1 MRLSPWKNSATTRDG
16 GIFPTMKPW
25 RWFKPDKKAAR
36 SKGSKTRKLE
46 TPAKMLKSVGY
57 WSERLDDDYLIH
69 PARLINR
76 TWQEKDRGKIVDY
89 LRNGLVFMSSLG
101 WATCR
106 FPDGPSNEE
115 MGCRDLTDG
124 AWVWPEGLWIYV
136 QRYGVRLPDEFVQ
149 HMRQSGFQTSKQS
162 SAGQEAPKL
171 DPRLRNSPSW
181 TSVVDS
187 EFWKQWTLKERLRA
201 EAEEAEY

>member
-1 MRLSPWKNSATTRDG
+1 MEKQRDG
-16 GIFPTMKPW
+16 KGRRIIPTMKPW
-25 RWFKPDKKAAR
+25 RWFKPDKKATR
-36 SKGSKTRKLE
+36 SKGTKSCEPKS
-46 TPAKMLKSVGY
+46 PALVLKSVGY

-69 PARLINR
+69 PARLIDRN
-76 TWQEKDRGKIVDY
+76 WQGKDRDKIIAY
-89 LRNGLVFMSSLG
+89 LRNGITFMSSLG

-106 FPDGPSNEE
+106 FPDGPSDEE

-124 AWVWPEGLWIYV
+124 TWVWPEGLWVYV

-149 HMRQSGFQTSKQS
+149 HMSQCGFQASKNS
-162 SAGQEAPKL
+162 SLGQEVPEL